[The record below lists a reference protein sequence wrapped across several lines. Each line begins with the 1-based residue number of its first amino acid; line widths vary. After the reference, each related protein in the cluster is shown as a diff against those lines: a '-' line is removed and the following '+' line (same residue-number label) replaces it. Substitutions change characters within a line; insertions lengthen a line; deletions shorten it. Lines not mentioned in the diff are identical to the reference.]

1 MLSSTLTRT
10 SVNRTILSR
19 VMHMST
25 IITQATASTP
35 SHRAALLAAEAA
47 NSSLELPSPPRTTIG
62 GSSMI
67 PVFTDLRSFRE
78 WRTQAFRDGKS
89 VGFVPTMGALHE
101 GHMSLVNR
109 SLQENDLTV
118 LSIFVN
124 PAQFAPH
131 EDLSSYPRTLDA
143 DLATLARTSFTHP
156 STPQMIRTPSAVFLP
171 SVRDMYPSGIV
182 QDVENQK
189 GTFVEVKGYG
199 HQMEGMSRPTFFRGV
214 ATVVTKLFNSVQ
226 PSNAYFGQKD
236 IQQALIMR
244 RMVRDLLL
252 AHPTPQNLH
261 IVPTHRS
268 PTDGLAL
275 SSRNAYLSPIERS
288 FAPTLF
294 NALTEAQRA
303 WENGSTRSACLRR
316 ANEIVGNAIVESEK
330 KGVSMRSDYIEMND
344 PETFEVV
351 DERMTVDEGK
361 PVVLSGAVWV
371 GKTRLIDNFLL
382 GDCNG
387 LLV

>member
-1 MLSSTLTRT
+1 
-10 SVNRTILSR
+10 
-19 VMHMST
+19 MST
-25 IITQATASTP
+25 IITPATASTP

-47 NSSLELPSPPRTTIG
+47 NSTLELPPPPHTMATA
-62 GSSMI
+62 SNLI

-78 WRTQAFRDGKS
+78 WRTKAFRDGKS

-101 GHMSLVNR
+101 GHMSLVHR
-109 SLQENDLTV
+109 SLQDNDLTV

-131 EDLSSYPRTLDA
+131 EDLSTYPRTLDS
-143 DLATLARTSFTHP
+143 DLAMLSEASFTP
-156 STPQMIRTPSAVFLP
+156 PATPQTTRTPSAVFLP

-199 HQMEGMSRPTFFRGV
+199 HQMEGKSRPSFFRGV

-236 IQQALIMR
+236 IQQALLLR

-252 AHPTPQNLH
+252 AHPTPESLH
-261 IVPTHRS
+261 VVPTYRS
-268 PTDGLAL
+268 TEDGLAL
-275 SSRNAYLSPIERS
+275 SSRNAYLSVEERKL
-288 FAPTLF
+288 APTLY

-303 WENGSTRSACLRR
+303 WEEGCPRSECLRR
-316 ANEIVGNAIVESEK
+316 AREVVDHAMKEGDRA
-330 KGVSMRSDYIEMND
+330 GVLIRFDYIEMND
-344 PETFEVV
+344 PETFGLIEEGLTFNS
-351 DERMTVDEGK
+351 ER
-361 PVVLSGAVWV
+361 PVVLSGALWV

-382 GDCNG
+382 GDSSR
-387 LLV
+387 LLI